1 MDDRS
6 PHGDRRSRGRDEA
19 RKNTWN
25 PGYGRDQKEVD
36 DFLPRRYRSTTSP
49 PPGRRDRDRDRRTAT
64 YPEPRREQGFSPPRD
79 YDSRP
84 RPRHRDIRD
93 DRGRGRDDGDDHH
106 RRRRGRARSLD
117 TEDKYRSR
125 GSPRAK
131 SSGARASHPGKGTST
146 RDRFVKV
153 AGDIP
158 WTAFATSAF
167 QAGASAAYKA
177 RADPGP
183 WMGAKGTKVATAAL
197 GAGIVDVLGSGKKGK
212 KRR

>member
-1 MDDRS
+1 MDD
-6 PHGDRRSRGRDEA
+6 P
-19 RKNTWN
+19 
-25 PGYGRDQKEVD
+25 Y
-36 DFLPRRYRSTTSP
+36 
-49 PPGRRDRDRDRRTAT
+49 
-64 YPEPRREQGFSPPRD
+64 
-79 YDSRP
+79 
-84 RPRHRDIRD
+84 
-93 DRGRGRDDGDDHH
+93 

-117 TEDKYRSR
+117 TEDRYRSR

-131 SSGARASHPGKGTST
+131 SSGARAPQPGKGIST

-183 WMGAKGTKVATAAL
+183 WMGKKGTKVATAAL
-197 GAGIVDVLGSGKKGK
+197 GAGIVDVIGSGMKGGK
-212 KRR
+212 KKR